1 MAPLVGRFFGK
12 EGEKLDKY
20 GANLSS
26 AALSGKGHCVLH
38 NNLQSIVASIMKLC
52 GLLAVKES
60 AKFLIGKVGEP
71 YIGSYINHVSQH
83 PNPKTAKHAIV
94 PDVHIHVHAL
104 D

>member
-52 GLLAVKES
+52 GAIPAVTEAANFLLSKV
-60 AKFLIGKVGEP
+60 GVGEP
-71 YIGSYINHVSQH
+71 YIRAYIYHVSQYQ
-83 PNPKTAKHAIV
+83 
-94 PDVHIHVHAL
+94 
-104 D
+104 